1 MMFAKKNNIPCKNVR
16 GFLLFF
22 TYTICKQ
29 NNAGWSSWKLVGF
42 ITQRSQVRV
51 LFPLLWFHSQA
62 VKMLPSQGK
71 DMGSIPIGTIGKA
84 KDTFD
89 S

>member
-1 MMFAKKNNIPCKNVR
+1 MEGVFYF
-16 GFLLFF
+16 FL
-22 TYTICKQ
+22 TYTIRKKKKN

-42 ITQRSQVRV
+42 ISQRSQVRV
-51 LFPLLWFHSQA
+51 LPPLLWFHSQA

-71 DMGSIPIGTIGKA
+71 GMGSIPIGTIGKA